1 MGDQLKPGE
10 RVRVV
15 SGSLVY
21 VIGRTAEGTVI
32 QVSTPGDGPPL
43 YHVRMDP
50 PLPQDPLVLRADEIE
65 AAGGP
70 GRPGPSRAGR
80 VPSP

>member
-1 MGDQLKPGE
+1 MSDHLKSGE

-15 SGSLVY
+15 SGSLFC
-21 VIGRTAEGTVI
+21 VIGRGAEGTVI
-32 QVSTPGDGPPL
+32 HVSTPGSGPPL

-65 AAGGP
+65 AAG
-70 GRPGPSRAGR
+70 
-80 VPSP
+80 